1 MINNKSFYT
10 LSYGLYLIC
19 SEYNGQKSGYAS
31 NTGFQVTSSPSTLA
45 ISCNKDNF
53 SCGIIQKSRLFSLSV
68 LQKELDIAIIG
79 DFGFKSTKDFNKF
92 EKHFYKTGELGIP
105 VITESCVAAF
115 ECRVI
120 NEVDCGS
127 HILFFGEVVNSEKFS
142 DQPPLTYDYYH
153 AHYKMVA
160 PKNAPTY
167 IQPELLQDERKE
179 INEPNP
185 ANNVPSDY
193 ICTICGYTY
202 NPEDG
207 DPAAGI
213 PPGTPF
219 EELPE
224 DYACPIC
231 RASKDFFKKV

>member
-1 MINNKSFYT
+1 MIDFKSFYT

-19 SEYNGQKSGYAS
+19 SEFEGKKSGYAG
-31 NTGFQVTSSPSTLA
+31 NTGFQLTSTPSTLA

-53 SCGIIQKSRLFSLSV
+53 TCGIIQKSRTFSLSV
-68 LQKELDIAIIG
+68 LQKELDVAIIG

-92 EKHFYKTGELGIP
+92 ERHSYKTGKLGIP
-105 VITESCVAAF
+105 VVTDSCIAAF

-120 NEVDCGS
+120 SEVDCGS
-127 HILFFGEVVNSEKFS
+127 HILFIGEVVESEMLS
-142 DQPPLTYDYYH
+142 SEPPLTYEYYH
-153 AHYKMVA
+153 EHYKMVA

-167 IQPELLQDERKE
+167 IDPALILEESKE
-179 INEPNP
+179 ITTPNDL
-185 ANNVPSDY
+185 SSEY

-224 DYACPIC
+224 DYTCPIC
-231 RASKDFFKKV
+231 RAGKEFFREV